1 MIFGFSCEKC
11 TLVHERVQ
19 LYSLKIYCLPLR
31 SYTLL
36 ILPEPQ
42 IGSLRIRLKL
52 VCRRSCSSLISLSTK
67 CRASAC
73 SLDIFTGA
81 GGQDLYQFES
91 LFPLMVD
98 TLIDCAT
105 GITGLL
111 SNEAGGSGCGMGG
124 GRGILDNL
132 GPALF
137 MMVAS
142 FFS

>member
-67 CRASAC
+67 CRAIAC
-73 SLDIFTGA
+73 SLDIFTAGG
-81 GGQDLYQFES
+81 GGQDLPPDQIKSFFLLPLLP
-91 LFPLMVD
+91 LFN
-98 TLIDCAT
+98 TLIDCG
-105 GITGLL
+105 GI
-111 SNEAGGSGCGMGG
+111 GG
-124 GRGILDNL
+124 GNGILDFL
-132 GPALF
+132 CPPALF
-137 MMVAS
+137 MIVTS
-142 FFS
+142 CSLS